1 MDTTGKFLYYGKLS
15 SFKDCA
21 GPDKMIAYEVEGN
34 SGFLDKTGMN
44 NIPLKYSG
52 WTYALLMGGQ
62 SEKTVGWSILTV
74 RAVF

>member
-21 GPDKMIAYEVEGN
+21 GPDKMIAYEVEGKF
-34 SGFLDKTGMN
+34 GFLDKTGTN

-52 WTYALLMGGQ
+52 VDVCFVDGVA
-62 SEKTVGWSILTV
+62 KV
-74 RAVF
+74 RENGRWGVY